1 MKTLFEFVR
10 TKTTQEDNIVE
21 TTLEN
26 GEIKKEVVTSP
37 KTEIFHF
44 AIQKPGR
51 SLYEQADLFY
61 SVKLSSLIKAGVILS
76 NQLRKRIIDD
86 DGFLSETEK
95 KQLVEAYDNVSKF
108 REQRDKVL
116 VVPDASRTEEEKKLL
131 MEAMQGLADSITK
144 ITNFEQDRMS
154 IFSESAETKAR
165 IKTIFWFLLQ
175 LSYRKDGDKYVP
187 IFEGKEFEDKLASY
201 DKIDEQN
208 DEFLI
213 GVIKVM
219 NYLIS
224 NWYAGQA
231 STETEF
237 QALLG
242 QYDKE
247 QADQKEK

>member
-21 TTLEN
+21 TKLEN

-61 SVKLSSLIKAGVILS
+61 SVKLSALIKAGVILS

-86 DGFLSETEK
+86 DGFLSVSEK
-95 KQLVEAYDNVSKF
+95 KQLIEAYDNVSKF

-116 VVPDASRTEEEKKLL
+116 ATPEASRTEEDRKLL
-131 MEAMQGLADSITK
+131 AESMQGLADAISK
-144 ITNFEQDRMS
+144 ITGFEQDRMS

-165 IKTIFWFLLQ
+165 IKVIFWWLLN
-175 LSYRKDGDKYVP
+175 LSYRKEGDKYIP
-187 IFEGKEFEDKLASY
+187 IFEGKDFDEKLASY

-208 DEFLI
+208 DEFI
-213 GVIKVM
+213 IDVVKVI

-224 NWYAGQA
+224 NWYAGQI
-231 STETEF
+231 STEAEF

-247 QADQKEK
+247 QADAKQK